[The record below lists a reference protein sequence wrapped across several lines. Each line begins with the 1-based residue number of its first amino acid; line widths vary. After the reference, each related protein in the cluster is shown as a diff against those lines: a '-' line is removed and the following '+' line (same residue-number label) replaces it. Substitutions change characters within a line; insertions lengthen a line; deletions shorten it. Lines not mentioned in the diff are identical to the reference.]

1 MATQQINIPDVGDFD
16 TVEVIEI
23 LVSVG
28 DVIAVDDSL
37 LTLESDKATMEI
49 PSPFAGKITKI
60 SVAVGDSVKEG
71 DYVFDIEASSD
82 VVAEAEKDEKS
93 ATTPAEPASKTA
105 PASATPSV
113 QTDVPAHVA
122 PIAAASIAATEPA
135 VTAMTSSSS
144 PVALAAACKPVN
156 AQTMGATSHASPSVR
171 AFARKLGVGIDK
183 VTGTGPKGRI
193 QQSDI
198 EAAIKAVMSGAVS
211 QQSSGQATGGAGI
224 PPIATIDFSKF
235 GETTTEELGR
245 IKKISGKFLHASWLN
260 VPHVTQFDECDITEL
275 DQFRKDQKAAAEK
288 QGIKLTPLVFVMKAV
303 VKALQD
309 FPSVNASLSPDGQ
322 SIIKKHYYNIGI
334 AVDTPNGLMVPVV
347 KDVDKKGVYELSRDL
362 MEISAK
368 ARDGKLSAADMSGG
382 SFTISSLGGIGGT
395 QFTPIVNAP
404 EVAIMGLSKAKMQP
418 VWNGSEFIPR
428 LIMPFSVSYDHR
440 ALDGAEGVR
449 FTTAVGHYL
458 ADLRQL
464 IL

>member
-1 MATQQINIPDVGDFD
+1 MAIQQINIPDIGDFD
-16 TVEVIEI
+16 SVEIIEI

-28 DVIAVDDSL
+28 DTVAVDDSL

-49 PSPFAGKITKI
+49 PSPFAGTVTKI
-60 SVAVGDSVKEG
+60 NVEVGGSVAEG
-71 DYVFDIEASSD
+71 DYVLDIEVSGDAAAP
-82 VVAEAEKDEKS
+82 VEEKS
-93 ATTPAEPASKTA
+93 APAPAAAAPEAPKETPAPKPAPTQH
-105 PASATPSV
+105 ASVENSPI
-113 QTDVPAHVA
+113 VA
-122 PIAAASIAATEPA
+122 VAAN
-135 VTAMTSSSS
+135 
-144 PVALAAACKPVN
+144 KPVN
-156 AQTMGATSHASPSVR
+156 AQDMGAKSHASPSVR
-171 AFARKLGVGIDK
+171 AFARKLGVELNH
-183 VTGTGPKGRI
+183 VTGSGPKGRI
-193 QQSDI
+193 QQTDV
-198 EAAIKAVMSGAVS
+198 EAAIKAVMSGATAAP
-211 QQSSGQATGGAGI
+211 GQAAMSGAGI
-224 PPIATIDFSKF
+224 PPIPEVDFSKF

-260 VPHVTQFDECDITEL
+260 VPHVTQFDESDITEM

-288 QGIKLTPLVFVMKAV
+288 QGVKLTPLVFVMKAV

-309 FPSVNASLSPDGQ
+309 FPSFNASLSADGQ
-322 SIIKKHYYNIGI
+322 SIIKKSYYNIGI

-347 KDVDKKGVYELSRDL
+347 KDVDKKGIYELSRDL

-368 ARDGKLSAADMSGG
+368 ARDGKLGPADMAGG
-382 SFTISSLGGIGGT
+382 TFTISSLGGIGGT

-440 ALDGAEGVR
+440 AIDGAEGVR
-449 FTTAVGHYL
+449 FTTTVGNYL
-458 ADLRQL
+458 TDLRQL

>member
-1 MATQQINIPDVGDFD
+1 MAIQQINIPDIGDFD
-16 TVEVIEI
+16 SVEVIEV

-28 DVIAVDDSL
+28 DVVAVDDSL

-49 PSPFAGKITKI
+49 PSPVAGTITKI
-60 SVAVGDSVKEG
+60 AVSVGDDVAEG
-71 DYVFDIEASSD
+71 DTVFDIDVSASASEDAPKEAA
-82 VVAEAEKDEKS
+82 VAPVKEEQVTQNQVTPTAPVAEAPK
-93 ATTPAEPASKTA
+93 AA
-105 PASATPSV
+105 PT
-113 QTDVPAHVA
+113 QT
-122 PIAAASIAATEPA
+122 
-135 VTAMTSSSS
+135 
-144 PVALAAACKPVN
+144 PVASTNKPVN
-156 AQTMGATSHASPSVR
+156 AQSMGASSHASPSVR
-171 AFARKLGVGIDK
+171 AFARKLGVELTQ
-183 VTGTGPKGRI
+183 VTGTGPKGRV
-193 QQSDI
+193 QQSDL
-198 EAAIKAVMSGAVS
+198 EGLIKSVMQGGAS
-211 QQSSGQATGGAGI
+211 AGATGGAGI
-224 PPIATIDFSKF
+224 PPIVEIDFSKF
-235 GETTTEELGR
+235 GETTTEALGR

-260 VPHVTQFDECDITEL
+260 VPHVTQFDECDITEM
-275 DQFRKDQKAAAEK
+275 DQFRKDQKAIAEK

-347 KDVDKKGVYELSRDL
+347 KDVDKKGIYELSKEL
-362 MEISAK
+362 MEISGK
-368 ARDGKLSAADMSGG
+368 AREGKLSAADMSGG
-382 SFTISSLGGIGGT
+382 TFTISSLGGIGGT

-449 FTTAVGHYL
+449 FTTTVGKYL
-458 ADLRQL
+458 SDLRQL

>member
-1 MATQQINIPDVGDFD
+1 MATQQINIPDIGDFD
-16 TVEVIEI
+16 SVEVIEV

-28 DVIAVDDSL
+28 DMVAIDDSL

-49 PSPFAGKITKI
+49 PSPVAGKVTKI
-60 SVAVGDSVKEG
+60 SVAVGDDVKEG
-71 DYVFDIEASSD
+71 DYVFDIEAS
-82 VVAEAEKDEKS
+82 AA
-93 ATTPAEPASKTA
+93 AAAPAVEA
-105 PASATPSV
+105 PASAPA
-113 QTDVPAHVA
+113 QT
-122 PIAAASIAATEPA
+122 AASVATAPAPVAATEASKAAP
-135 VTAMTSSSS
+135 VVQSS
-144 PVALAAACKPVN
+144 PVALANASKPIN
-156 AQTMGATSHASPSVR
+156 SQSMGATSHASPSVR
-171 AFARKLGVGIDK
+171 AFARKLGVEIDK
-183 VTGTGPKGRI
+183 VPGSGPKGRI
-193 QQSDI
+193 QQTDV
-198 EAAIKAVMSGAVS
+198 EAAIKAVMSG
-211 QQSSGQATGGAGI
+211 QSSAPGQATGGAGI
-224 PPIATIDFSKF
+224 PPVPVIDFSKF
-235 GETTTEELGR
+235 GDTTTEELGR

-260 VPHVTQFDECDITEL
+260 VPHVTQFDECDITEM
-275 DQFRKDQKAAAEK
+275 DQFRKDQKASAEK

-303 VKALQD
+303 VKALQE

-347 KDVDKKGVYELSRDL
+347 KDVDKKGIYELSRDL

-368 ARDGKLSAADMSGG
+368 ARDGKLGPADMSGG
-382 SFTISSLGGIGGT
+382 TFTISSLGGIGGT

-428 LIMPFSVSYDHR
+428 LVMPFSVSYDHR

-449 FTTAVGHYL
+449 FTTTVGNYL
-458 ADLRQL
+458 SDLRQL

>member
-1 MATQQINIPDVGDFD
+1 MAIQQINIPDIGDFD
-16 TVEVIEI
+16 SVEVIEV
-23 LVSVG
+23 LVSEG
-28 DVIAVDDSL
+28 DVVAIDDSL

-49 PSPFAGKITKI
+49 PSPVAGTVTKVTV
-60 SVAVGDSVKEG
+60 SVGDDVSEG
-71 DYVFDIEASSD
+71 SYFLDIDVSD
-82 VVAEAEKDEKS
+82 EVAAPAVEEKAAPAPVAEAPK
-93 ATTPAEPASKTA
+93 AA
-105 PASATPSV
+105 P
-113 QTDVPAHVA
+113 VA
-122 PIAAASIAATEPA
+122 
-135 VTAMTSSSS
+135 S
-144 PVALAAACKPVN
+144 PVAAPAPFQAPAPAANKPVN
-156 AQTMGATSHASPSVR
+156 AQTMGAASHASPSVR
-171 AFARKLGVGIDK
+171 AFARKLGVELTQ
-183 VTGTGPKGRI
+183 VSGTGPKGRV
-193 QQSDI
+193 QQTDV
-198 EAAIKAVMSGAVS
+198 EAAIKAVMSG
-211 QQSSGQATGGAGI
+211 QSSAPGASTGGAGI
-224 PPIATIDFSKF
+224 PPIPEVDFSKF

-260 VPHVTQFDECDITEL
+260 VPHVTQFDETDITEM

-309 FPSVNASLSPDGQ
+309 FPSFNASLSADGQ
-322 SIIKKHYYNIGI
+322 SIIKKGYYNIGI

-347 KDVDKKGVYELSRDL
+347 KDVDKKGIYELSRDL

-368 ARDGKLSAADMSGG
+368 AREGKLGPADMSGG
-382 SFTISSLGGIGGT
+382 TFTISSLGGIGGT

-440 ALDGAEGVR
+440 AIDGAEGVR
-449 FTTAVGHYL
+449 FTTTVGNYL
-458 ADLRQL
+458 TDLRQL

>member
-1 MATQQINIPDVGDFD
+1 MAIQQITIPDIGDFD
-16 TVEVIEI
+16 AVEIIEV

-28 DVIAVDDSL
+28 DTVAVDDSL

-49 PSPFAGKITKI
+49 PSPFAGTITNI
-60 SVAVGDSVKEG
+60 TVEVGGSVSEG
-71 DYVFDIEASSD
+71 DHVFDIEVSGDA
-82 VVAEAEKDEKS
+82 AA
-93 ATTPAEPASKTA
+93 AEPAAEEKPA
-105 PASATPSV
+105 PAPVAQAPAAPAPQAVQQSAPQQTHASV
-113 QTDVPAHVA
+113 ETS
-122 PIAAASIAATEPA
+122 PIVAAAAN
-135 VTAMTSSSS
+135 
-144 PVALAAACKPVN
+144 KPVN
-156 AQTMGATSHASPSVR
+156 AQGMGSKSHASPSVR
-171 AFARKLGVGIDK
+171 AFARKLGVDLEHVSGS
-183 VTGTGPKGRI
+183 GPKGRI
-193 QQSDI
+193 QQNDV
-198 EAAIKAVMSGAVS
+198 EAAIKAVMSGEAAAP
-211 QQSSGQATGGAGI
+211 GQAAMSGTGI
-224 PPIATIDFSKF
+224 PPIPDVDFSKF

-260 VPHVTQFDECDITEL
+260 VPHVTQFDKSDITEM

-288 QGIKLTPLVFVMKAV
+288 QGVKLTPLVFVMKAV

-309 FPSVNASLSPDGQ
+309 FPSFNASLTSDGQ
-322 SIIKKHYYNIGI
+322 SIIKKSYYNIGI

-347 KDVDKKGVYELSRDL
+347 KDVDKKGIYELSRDL

-368 ARDGKLSAADMSGG
+368 ARDGKLGPADISGG
-382 SFTISSLGGIGGT
+382 TFSISSLGGIGGT

-440 ALDGAEGVR
+440 AIDGAEGVR
-449 FTTAVGHYL
+449 FTTAVGNYL
-458 ADLRQL
+458 TDLRQL

>member
-1 MATQQINIPDVGDFD
+1 MAIQQITIPDIGDFD
-16 TVEVIEI
+16 AVEIIEV

-28 DVIAVDDSL
+28 DTVAVDDSL

-49 PSPFAGKITKI
+49 PSPFAGTITKI
-60 SVAVGDSVKEG
+60 GVEVGGSVSEG
-71 DYVFDIEASSD
+71 DYVLDIEVSSD
-82 VVAEAEKDEKS
+82 ATVEEPKAEEKPAPVAEAPKEAPK
-93 ATTPAEPASKTA
+93 AA
-105 PASATPSV
+105 PATQPAPTNHATVETS
-113 QTDVPAHVA
+113 
-122 PIAAASIAATEPA
+122 PIVAAAAN
-135 VTAMTSSSS
+135 
-144 PVALAAACKPVN
+144 KPVN
-156 AQTMGATSHASPSVR
+156 AQDMGSKSHASPSVR
-171 AFARKLGVGIDK
+171 AFARKLGVDLTNVAGS
-183 VTGTGPKGRI
+183 GPKGRI
-193 QQSDI
+193 VQTDV
-198 EAAIKAVMSGAVS
+198 EAAIKAVMSGQTAAP
-211 QQSSGQATGGAGI
+211 GQAAMSGTGI
-224 PPIATIDFSKF
+224 PPIPDVDFSKF

-260 VPHVTQFDECDITEL
+260 VPHVTQFDESDITEM

-288 QGIKLTPLVFVMKAV
+288 QGVKLTPLVFVMKAV

-309 FPSVNASLSPDGQ
+309 FPSFNASLTSDGQ
-322 SIIKKHYYNIGI
+322 SIIKKGYYNIGI

-347 KDVDKKGVYELSRDL
+347 KDVDKKGIYELSRDL

-368 ARDGKLSAADMSGG
+368 ARDGKLGPADMAGG
-382 SFTISSLGGIGGT
+382 TFTISSLGGIGGT

-440 ALDGAEGVR
+440 AIDGAEGVR
-449 FTTAVGHYL
+449 FTTTVGNYL
-458 ADLRQL
+458 TDLRQL

>member
-1 MATQQINIPDVGDFD
+1 MAIQQINIPDIGDFD
-16 TVEVIEI
+16 SVEIIEI
-23 LVSVG
+23 LVAVG
-28 DVIAVDDSL
+28 DVVAVDDSL

-49 PSPFAGKITKI
+49 PAPFAGTITKI
-60 SVAVGDSVKEG
+60 NVEVGGNVAEG
-71 DYVFDIEASSD
+71 HHVFDIEVSGDAAAP
-82 VVAEAEKDEKS
+82 AEEKP
-93 ATTPAEPASKTA
+93 TPAPVAAAAEPLKEA
-105 PASATPSV
+105 PAPKPAPAQHASV
-113 QTDVPAHVA
+113 ENS
-122 PIAAASIAATEPA
+122 PIVAAAAN
-135 VTAMTSSSS
+135 
-144 PVALAAACKPVN
+144 KPVN
-156 AQTMGATSHASPSVR
+156 AQDMGAKSHASPSVR
-171 AFARKLGVGIDK
+171 AFARKLGVELNN

-193 QQSDI
+193 QQTDV
-198 EAAIKAVMSGAVS
+198 EAAIKAVMSGATAAP
-211 QQSSGQATGGAGI
+211 GQAAMSGTGI
-224 PPIATIDFSKF
+224 PPIPEVDFSKF

-260 VPHVTQFDECDITEL
+260 VPHVTQFDESDITEM

-309 FPSVNASLSPDGQ
+309 FPSFNASLSADGQ

-347 KDVDKKGVYELSRDL
+347 KDVDKKGIYELSRDL

-368 ARDGKLSAADMSGG
+368 ARDGKLGPADMAGG
-382 SFTISSLGGIGGT
+382 TFTISSLGGIGGT

-440 ALDGAEGVR
+440 AIDGAEGVR
-449 FTTAVGHYL
+449 FTTTVGNYL
-458 ADLRQL
+458 TDLRQL

>member
-1 MATQQINIPDVGDFD
+1 MATQQINIPDIGDFD
-16 TVEVIEI
+16 SVEVIEV

-28 DVIAVDDSL
+28 DMVAIDDSL

-49 PSPFAGKITKI
+49 PSPVAGKVTNI
-60 SVAVGDSVKEG
+60 SVAVGDDVKEG
-71 DYVFDIEASSD
+71 DYVFDIEVSGDAAAP
-82 VVAEAEKDEKS
+82 VVEKPAPAAVQAQAAAAAPVAEVAK
-93 ATTPAEPASKTA
+93 PAA
-105 PASATPSV
+105 PVV
-113 QTDVPAHVA
+113 Q
-122 PIAAASIAATEPA
+122 
-135 VTAMTSSSS
+135 SS
-144 PVALAAACKPVN
+144 PVALAAASKPIN
-156 AQTMGATSHASPSVR
+156 SQTMGAASHASPSVR
-171 AFARKLGVGIDK
+171 AFARKLGVEIDK
-183 VTGTGPKGRI
+183 VSGTGPKGRI
-193 QQSDI
+193 QQTDI
-198 EAAIKAVMSGAVS
+198 EAAIKAVMSG
-211 QQSSGQATGGAGI
+211 QSAAPGQASGGTGI
-224 PPIATIDFSKF
+224 PPIPAVDFSKF

-260 VPHVTQFDECDITEL
+260 VPHVTQFDECDITEM
-275 DQFRKDQKAAAEK
+275 DQFRKDQKASAEK

-309 FPSVNASLSPDGQ
+309 FPSVNASLSADGQ

-347 KDVDKKGVYELSRDL
+347 KDVDKKGIYELSRDL

-368 ARDGKLSAADMSGG
+368 ARDGKLGPADMSGG
-382 SFTISSLGGIGGT
+382 TFTISSLGGIGGT

-428 LIMPFSVSYDHR
+428 LVMPFSVSYDHR

-449 FTTAVGHYL
+449 FTTTVGNYL
-458 ADLRQL
+458 SDLRQL